1 MRAWVGN
8 LQNIPIHFVRSVDVS
23 HRNNNC
29 GGSSNGGWMADGF
42 GRIADKGISRAINLV
57 KCSLV
62 LPPRFLSVVA
72 VASDRL
78 GIL

>member
-1 MRAWVGN
+1 MFRIATTIAGD
-8 LQNIPIHFVRSVDVS
+8 PR
-23 HRNNNC
+23 
-29 GGSSNGGWMADGF
+29 MAGGF

-62 LPPRFLSVVA
+62 LPPRFLSVA